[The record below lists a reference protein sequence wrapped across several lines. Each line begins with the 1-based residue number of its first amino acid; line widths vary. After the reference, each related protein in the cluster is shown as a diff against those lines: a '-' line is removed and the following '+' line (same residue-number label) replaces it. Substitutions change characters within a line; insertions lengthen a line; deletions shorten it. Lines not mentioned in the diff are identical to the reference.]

1 MLIKGSTPT
10 KEPLVSIGLILPI
23 DKQEYVKITSK
34 NNPDYEIKAL
44 ENQLLVNGEKSSKFN
59 LQELTGESSYNI
71 KPVTAGRGFHWQKQI
86 AISIKGSIKI
96 KNIDGCLFLVN
107 EVGMEDYLMSVAT
120 SEMSG
125 ECPEA
130 LLEAQTI
137 AARSWLMAS
146 EEQKH
151 KDLGIDACNDDCCQ
165 RYQGIKNISA
175 KAKSAA
181 LNTRGKF
188 VIHNNK
194 ICDTRYSKSCGGISE
209 NNENVWGDNPK
220 EYLRAIFDSRGGN
233 IPDFSNEEQLNKWIF
248 EPPDCYCNNE
258 YISKSEL
265 KRFLGSVDESG
276 DYFRWE
282 ITYSNEQLTKII
294 NKKLN
299 ESFDSIE
306 SLIPMKRGI
315 SGRIMILTISGK
327 KNQKEQK
334 ILVDSEYNIRN
345 ALHPEFLYSSA
356 FVINANSDSESCA
369 EKITLSGAGW
379 GHGAGLC
386 QIGALRMAIIGN
398 SSEKILKHYFSSTEI
413 KKMYD

>member
-44 ENQLLVNGEKSSKFN
+44 ENQLLVNGKKSNKFN
-59 LQELTGESSYNI
+59 LQELTGEYGYNI

-220 EYLRAIFDSRGGN
+220 EYLRAIFDSRSGS

-258 YISKSEL
+258 YINKSEL

-315 SGRIMILTISGK
+315 SGRIMTLTISGK

>member
-44 ENQLLVNGEKSSKFN
+44 ENQLLVNGKKSSKFN
-59 LQELTGESSYNI
+59 LQELTGEYGYNI

-209 NNENVWGDNPK
+209 NNENVWDDNPK
-220 EYLRAIFDSRGGN
+220 KYLRGIFDGRSGV

>member
-1 MLIKGSTPT
+1 MLIKGSTPI
-10 KEPLVSIGLILPI
+10 KEPLVSIGLILPV
-23 DKQEYVKITSK
+23 DKQEYVRITSK

-44 ENQLLVNGEKSSKFN
+44 ENHLLINGEKSSKFN
-59 LQELTGESSYNI
+59 LRELKGESSYNI
-71 KPVTAGRGFHWQKQI
+71 RPVTAGRGFHWQKQI
-86 AISIKGSIKI
+86 NISIKGSIKI
-96 KNIDGCLFLVN
+96 KNIDGYLFLVN
-107 EVGMEDYLMSVAT
+107 KVGMEDYLMSVAT

-181 LNTRGKF
+181 INTRGKF
-188 VIHNNK
+188 VIYNNK

-220 EYLRAIFDSRGGN
+220 EYLRAIFDSRSGN
-233 IPDFSNEEQLNKWIF
+233 IPDFSNQEQLNKWIF

-265 KRFLGSVDESG
+265 KRFLGSVDEDG

-294 NKKLN
+294 NRKLN

-306 SLIPMKRGI
+306 SLIPIKRGL

-327 KNQKEQK
+327 KDQKEYQ
-334 ILVDSEYNIRN
+334 ILVDSEYDIRN
-345 ALHPEFLYSSA
+345 TLHPEFLYSSA
-356 FVINANSDSESCA
+356 FIINANSGSESGA

-386 QIGALRMAIIGN
+386 QIGALRMAVIGN

>member
-1 MLIKGSTPT
+1 MLIKGSIPT

-23 DKQEYVKITSK
+23 DKQKYVKITSG
-34 NNPDYEIKAL
+34 NNLNYEIKAL
-44 ENQLLVNGEKSSKFN
+44 ENQLLVNGERSSQFN
-59 LQELTGESSYNI
+59 LQELTKESSYDV

-86 AISIKGSIKI
+86 PISIKGSINI

-125 ECPEA
+125 DCPKA

-220 EYLRAIFDSRGGN
+220 EYLRAVFDSRGGS
-233 IPDFSNEEQLNKWIF
+233 IPDFSDEEQLNKWIF

-306 SLIPMKRGI
+306 SLIPMKRGL
-315 SGRIMILTISGK
+315 SGRIMSLTIYGK
-327 KNQKEQK
+327 KDQKEHK
-334 ILVDSEYNIRN
+334 TSVDSEYDIRKT
-345 ALHPEFLYSSA
+345 LHPEFLYSSA
-356 FVINANSDSESCA
+356 FVINANSDSQSCA

>member
-1 MLIKGSTPT
+1 MLIKGSIPT
-10 KEPLVSIGLILPI
+10 TEPLVSIGLILPI
-23 DKQEYVKITSK
+23 DKQKYVKITSG
-34 NNPDYEIKAL
+34 NNLNYEIKAL
-44 ENQLLVNGEKSSKFN
+44 ENQLLVNGERSSQFN
-59 LQELTGESSYNI
+59 LQELTKESSYDI

-86 AISIKGSIKI
+86 NISIKGSIKI

-181 LNTRGKF
+181 LSTRGKF

-220 EYLRAIFDSRGGN
+220 EYLRAIFDSRSGN
-233 IPDFSNEEQLNKWIF
+233 IPDFSNEKQLNKWIF
-248 EPPDCYCNNE
+248 EPPDCYCNNK
-258 YISKSEL
+258 YVSKSEL
-265 KRFLGSVDESG
+265 KRFLGSVDEDG

-282 ITYSNEQLTKII
+282 ITYSNEELTKII

-299 ESFDSIE
+299 ESFSSIE
-306 SLIPMKRGI
+306 SLIPMKRGV
-315 SGRIMILTISGK
+315 SGRIMSLTISGK
-327 KNQKEQK
+327 KDQKEYQ
-334 ILVDSEYNIRN
+334 ILVDSEYDIRN
-345 ALHPEFLYSSA
+345 TLHPEFLYSSA
-356 FVINANSDSESCA
+356 FVINANSGSESCA

>member
-86 AISIKGSIKI
+86 NISIKGSIKI

-188 VIHNNK
+188 VIYNNK

-220 EYLRAIFDSRGGN
+220 KYLRGIFDGRSGV
-233 IPDFSNEEQLNKWIF
+233 IPDFSDEEQLNKWIF

-258 YISKSEL
+258 YLSKSEL
-265 KRFLGSVDESG
+265 KRFLGSVDEDG

-306 SLIPMKRGI
+306 SLIPMKRGV

-327 KNQKEQK
+327 KDEKEQK

-345 ALHPEFLYSSA
+345 TLHPEFLYSSA
-356 FVINANSDSESCA
+356 FVINANSGSESCA

>member
-1 MLIKGSTPT
+1 MLIKGSIPT
-10 KEPLVSIGLILPI
+10 REPLVSIGLILPV

-86 AISIKGSIKI
+86 NISIKGSIKI

-220 EYLRAIFDSRGGN
+220 KYLRGIFDGRSGV
-233 IPDFSNEEQLNKWIF
+233 IPDFSDEEQLNKWIF

-258 YISKSEL
+258 YINKSEL
-265 KRFLGSVDESG
+265 KRFLGSVDEDG

-306 SLIPMKRGI
+306 SLVPMKRGI
-315 SGRIMILTISGK
+315 SGRIMVLTISGK
-327 KNQKEQK
+327 KDQKEQK

-345 ALHPEFLYSSA
+345 TLHPEFLYSSA

>member
-1 MLIKGSTPT
+1 MLIKGSIPT
-10 KEPLVSIGLILPI
+10 KEPLVSIGLILPV
-23 DKQEYVKITSK
+23 DKQKSVKIKTV
-34 NNPDYEIKAL
+34 NNLDYEIKSL
-44 ENQLLVNGEKSSKFN
+44 ENYILVNGEKSNHFYLN
-59 LQELTGESSYNI
+59 ELTSDSGYNI
-71 KPVTAGRGFHWQKQI
+71 NPVTAGRGFHWQKQI
-86 AISIKGSIKI
+86 DISIRGSIKI
-96 KNIDGCLFLVN
+96 RNVDGYLFLIN
-107 EVGMEDYLMSVAT
+107 EIGMENYLMSVAT

-220 EYLRAIFDSRGGN
+220 EYLRAIFDGRSGD

-248 EPPDCYCNNE
+248 EPPDCYCNNKH
-258 YISKSEL
+258 INKSEL
-265 KRFLGSVDESG
+265 KKFLGSVDESG

-306 SLIPMKRGI
+306 SLIPMKRGL
-315 SGRIMILTISGK
+315 SGRIMSLTINGK
-327 KNQKEQK
+327 KDQKK
-334 ILVDSEYNIRN
+334 HKTLVDSEYDIRKT
-345 ALHPEFLYSSA
+345 LHPEFLFSSA
-356 FVINANSDSESCA
+356 FVINANSNSQSCA
-369 EKITLSGAGW
+369 ERVTLSGAGW
-379 GHGAGLC
+379 GHGSGLC
-386 QIGALRMAIIGN
+386 QIGALGMAIIGK

>member
-86 AISIKGSIKI
+86 NISIKGSIKI

-188 VIHNNK
+188 VIYNNK

-220 EYLRAIFDSRGGN
+220 KYLRGIFDGRSGV
-233 IPDFSNEEQLNKWIF
+233 IPDFSDEEQLNKWIF

-258 YISKSEL
+258 YINKSEL
-265 KRFLGSVDESG
+265 KRFLGSVDEDG

-306 SLIPMKRGI
+306 SLIPMKRGV

-327 KNQKEQK
+327 KDQKEQK

-345 ALHPEFLYSSA
+345 TLHPEFLYSSA
-356 FVINANSDSESCA
+356 FVINANSGSESCA

>member
-1 MLIKGSTPT
+1 MLIKGSIPT
-10 KEPLVSIGLILPI
+10 KEPLVSIGLILPV
-23 DKQEYVKITSK
+23 DKQKSVKIKTV
-34 NNPDYEIKAL
+34 NNLDYEIKSL
-44 ENQLLVNGEKSSKFN
+44 ENYILVNGEKSN
-59 LQELTGESSYNI
+59 HLYLNELASDSGYNI
-71 KPVTAGRGFHWQKQI
+71 NPVTAGRGFHWQKQI
-86 AISIKGSIKI
+86 DISIKGSIKI
-96 KNIDGCLFLVN
+96 RNVDGYLFLIN
-107 EVGMEDYLMSVAT
+107 EIGMENYLMSVAT

-315 SGRIMILTISGK
+315 SGRIMTLTISGK

>member
-59 LQELTGESSYNI
+59 LQELTGDSGYNI

-188 VIHNNK
+188 VIYNNK

-220 EYLRAIFDSRGGN
+220 KYLRGIFDGRSGV
-233 IPDFSNEEQLNKWIF
+233 IPDFSDEEQLNKWIF

-258 YISKSEL
+258 YINKSEL
-265 KRFLGSVDESG
+265 KRFLGSVDEDG

-306 SLIPMKRGI
+306 SLIPMKRGV

-327 KNQKEQK
+327 KDQKEQK

-345 ALHPEFLYSSA
+345 TLHPEFLYSSA
-356 FVINANSDSESCA
+356 FVINANSGSESCA

>member
-10 KEPLVSIGLILPI
+10 KEPLVSIGLILPV
-23 DKQEYVKITSK
+23 DKQKYVKITTSD
-34 NNPDYEIKAL
+34 NMDYEIKAL
-44 ENQLLVNGEKSSKFN
+44 DNRLLVNGKKSNQFK
-59 LQELTGESSYNI
+59 LQQSAKESSLKI
-71 KPVTAGRGFHWQKQI
+71 DPVTAGRGFHWQKQI
-86 AISIKGSIKI
+86 AISIKGSINI

-233 IPDFSNEEQLNKWIF
+233 IPDFSNEEELNKWIF

-315 SGRIMILTISGK
+315 SGRIMTLTISGK

>member
-1 MLIKGSTPT
+1 MLIKGSIPK
-10 KEPLVSIGLILPI
+10 KEPLVSIGLILPL
-23 DKQEYVKITSK
+23 DKQKYVKITSE
-34 NNPDYEIKAL
+34 NNLNYEIKAL
-44 ENQLLVNGEKSSKFN
+44 ENYLLVNGEKSNTFN
-59 LQELTGESSYNI
+59 LVEQTEGSGYNI

-86 AISIKGSIKI
+86 NISIKGSIKV

-125 ECPEA
+125 DCPEA

-175 KAKSAA
+175 RAKSAA

-188 VIHNNK
+188 VIHNSK

-209 NNENVWGDNPK
+209 SNENVWGDNPK

-248 EPPDCYCNNE
+248 EPPDCYCNNDH
-258 YISKSEL
+258 ISKSEL
-265 KRFLGSVDESG
+265 KRFLGSVDEDG

-282 ITYSNEQLTKII
+282 ITYSNKQLTKII

-306 SLIPMKRGI
+306 SLIPMKRGL
-315 SGRIMILTISGK
+315 SGRIMSLTIYGK
-327 KNQKEQK
+327 KDQKEHK
-334 ILVDSEYNIRN
+334 ILVDSEYDIRKT
-345 ALHPEFLYSSA
+345 LHPEFLYSSA
-356 FVINANSDSESCA
+356 FVINANSNLRSCA
-369 EKITLSGAGW
+369 EKITLTGAGW
-379 GHGAGLC
+379 GHGVGLC
-386 QIGALRMAIIGN
+386 QIGALGMAIIGN
-398 SSEKILKHYFSSTEI
+398 SSEEILKHYFSSTKI

>member
-10 KEPLVSIGLILPI
+10 KEPLVSIGLILPV
-23 DKQEYVKITSK
+23 DKQEYVRITSK

-59 LQELTGESSYNI
+59 LREQKGESSYNI
-71 KPVTAGRGFHWQKQI
+71 RPVTAGRGFHWQKQI
-86 AISIKGSIKI
+86 NISINGSITI
-96 KNIDGCLFLVN
+96 KNIDGYLFLVN

-220 EYLRAIFDSRGGN
+220 EYLRAIFDSRSGN

-248 EPPDCYCNNE
+248 EPPDCFCNNK
-258 YISKSEL
+258 YVSKGEL
-265 KRFLGSVDESG
+265 KRFLGSVDEDG

-306 SLIPMKRGI
+306 SLIPMKRGV
-315 SGRIMILTISGK
+315 SGRIMRLIVYGK
-327 KNQKEQK
+327 KDQKEYQ
-334 ILVDSEYNIRN
+334 ILIDSEYDVRN
-345 ALHPEFLYSSA
+345 TLHPEFLYSSA

>member
-1 MLIKGSTPT
+1 MLIKGSIPT
-10 KEPLVSIGLILPI
+10 KEPLVSIGLILPV
-23 DKQEYVKITSK
+23 DKQKYVKITSK
-34 NNPDYEIKAL
+34 NNLDYEIKAL
-44 ENQLLVNGEKSSKFN
+44 ENQLLVNGEKSNQFN
-59 LQELTGESSYNI
+59 LQQLAKDSSLKI
-71 KPVTAGRGFHWQKQI
+71 DPVTAGRGFHWQKQI
-86 AISIKGSIKI
+86 DISIKGSINI

-107 EVGMEDYLMSVAT
+107 EIGMENYLMSVAT

-125 ECPEA
+125 DCPEA

-220 EYLRAIFDSRGGN
+220 EYLRAIFDGRSGD

-248 EPPDCYCNNE
+248 EPPDCYCNNK

-265 KRFLGSVDESG
+265 KKFLGSVDEDG

-306 SLIPMKRGI
+306 SLIPMKRGL
-315 SGRIMILTISGK
+315 SGRIMSLTINGK
-327 KNQKEQK
+327 KDQKEHK
-334 ILVDSEYNIRN
+334 TLVDSEYDIRN
-345 ALHPEFLYSSA
+345 TLHPEFLYSSA
-356 FVINANSDSESCA
+356 FVINANSDSQSCA

-386 QIGALRMAIIGN
+386 QIGALGMAIIGK

>member
-10 KEPLVSIGLILPI
+10 KEPLVSIGLILPV
-23 DKQEYVKITSK
+23 DKQKYVKITTSD
-34 NNPDYEIKAL
+34 NMDYEIKAL
-44 ENQLLVNGEKSSKFN
+44 DNQLLVNGKKSNQFKLHQSAKESSSK
-59 LQELTGESSYNI
+59 I
-71 KPVTAGRGFHWQKQI
+71 DPVTAGRGFHWQKQI
-86 AISIKGSIKI
+86 AISIKGSINI

-107 EVGMEDYLMSVAT
+107 EVGMENYLMSVAT

-220 EYLRAIFDSRGGN
+220 EYLRAIFDSRIGN
-233 IPDFSNEEQLNKWIF
+233 IPDFSNEEELNKWIF
-248 EPPDCYCNNE
+248 KPPDCYCNNE
-258 YISKSEL
+258 YISKSKL
-265 KRFLGSVDESG
+265 KRFLGSVDEDG

-306 SLIPMKRGI
+306 SLIPMKRGV
-315 SGRIMILTISGK
+315 SGRIMILAISGK
-327 KNQKEQK
+327 KDQKEYK
-334 ILVDSEYNIRN
+334 TLVDSEYNIRN
-345 ALHPEFLYSSA
+345 TLHPEFLYSSA
-356 FVINANSDSESCA
+356 FVINANSGSQSCP

>member
-10 KEPLVSIGLILPI
+10 KEPLVSIGLILPV
-23 DKQEYVKITSK
+23 DKQKYVKITTSD
-34 NNPDYEIKAL
+34 NMDYEIKAL
-44 ENQLLVNGEKSSKFN
+44 DNQLLVNGKKSNQFKLQQSAKESSSK
-59 LQELTGESSYNI
+59 I
-71 KPVTAGRGFHWQKQI
+71 DPVTAGRGFHWQKQI
-86 AISIKGSIKI
+86 AISIKGSINI

-188 VIHNNK
+188 VIHNNE

-233 IPDFSNEEQLNKWIF
+233 IPDFSNEEELNKWIF

-315 SGRIMILTISGK
+315 SGRIMTLTISGK

>member
-86 AISIKGSIKI
+86 NISIKGSIKI

-188 VIHNNK
+188 VIYNNK

-306 SLIPMKRGI
+306 SLIPMKRGV

-327 KNQKEQK
+327 KDEKEQK

-345 ALHPEFLYSSA
+345 TLHPEFLYSSA

>member
-1 MLIKGSTPT
+1 MLIKGSIPT
-10 KEPLVSIGLILPI
+10 KEPLVSIGLILPV
-23 DKQEYVKITSK
+23 DKQKYVKITSE
-34 NNPDYEIKAL
+34 NNLDYEIKAL
-44 ENQLLVNGEKSSKFN
+44 ENHLLVNGKKANQFKLQQLAKDSSLK
-59 LQELTGESSYNI
+59 I
-71 KPVTAGRGFHWQKQI
+71 DPVTAGRGFHWQKQI
-86 AISIKGSIKI
+86 DISIKGSINL

-146 EEQKH
+146 DEQKH

-175 KAKSAA
+175 RAKSAA

-188 VIHNNK
+188 VIYKNK

-209 NNENVWGDNPK
+209 DNENVWDDNPK
-220 EYLRAIFDSRGGN
+220 KYLRGIFDGSGN

-248 EPPDCYCNNE
+248 EPEDCYCDNE
-258 YISKSEL
+258 HVSKSDL
-265 KRFLGSVDESG
+265 KRFLGSVDEDG
-276 DYFRWE
+276 EYFRWE
-282 ITYSNEQLTKII
+282 ITYSNEQLTRII

-306 SLIPMKRGI
+306 SLIPIKRGV
-315 SGRIMILTISGK
+315 SGRIISLIISGK
-327 KNQKEQK
+327 KNQKEYK
-334 ILVDSEYNIRN
+334 TLVDSEYDIRN
-345 ALHPEFLYSSA
+345 TLHPEFLYSSA
-356 FVINANSDSESCA
+356 FVINANSDSQSCA

-386 QIGALRMAIIGN
+386 QIGALGMAIIGK
-398 SSEKILKHYFSSTEI
+398 SSEEILKHYFTSTEI
-413 KKMYD
+413 KKIYA

>member
-10 KEPLVSIGLILPI
+10 KEPLVSIGLILPV
-23 DKQEYVKITSK
+23 DKQKYVKITTSD
-34 NNPDYEIKAL
+34 NMDYEIKAL
-44 ENQLLVNGEKSSKFN
+44 DNQLLVNGKKSNQFKLQQSAKESSSK
-59 LQELTGESSYNI
+59 I
-71 KPVTAGRGFHWQKQI
+71 DPVTAGRGFHWQKQI
-86 AISIKGSIKI
+86 AISIKGSINI

-233 IPDFSNEEQLNKWIF
+233 IPDFSNEEELNKWIF

-315 SGRIMILTISGK
+315 SGRIMTLTISGK

>member
-10 KEPLVSIGLILPI
+10 KEPLVSIGLILPV
-23 DKQEYVKITSK
+23 DKQKYVKITTSD
-34 NNPDYEIKAL
+34 NMDYEIKAL
-44 ENQLLVNGEKSSKFN
+44 DNQLLVNGKKSNQFKLQQSAKESSSK
-59 LQELTGESSYNI
+59 I
-71 KPVTAGRGFHWQKQI
+71 DPVTAGRGFHWQKQI
-86 AISIKGSIKI
+86 AISIKGSINI

-188 VIHNNK
+188 VIHNNE

-315 SGRIMILTISGK
+315 SGRIITLTISGK

>member
-59 LQELTGESSYNI
+59 LQELKGESSYNI

-86 AISIKGSIKI
+86 NISIKGSIKI

-220 EYLRAIFDSRGGN
+220 KYLRGIFDGRSGV
-233 IPDFSNEEQLNKWIF
+233 IPDFSDEEQLNKWIF

-258 YISKSEL
+258 YLNKSEL
-265 KRFLGSVDESG
+265 KRFLGSVDEDG

-306 SLIPMKRGI
+306 SLIPMKRGV

-345 ALHPEFLYSSA
+345 TLHPEFLYSSA
-356 FVINANSDSESCA
+356 FVINANSGSESCA

>member
-1 MLIKGSTPT
+1 MLIKGTTPT

-86 AISIKGSIKI
+86 NISIKGSIKI

-188 VIHNNK
+188 VIYNNK

-220 EYLRAIFDSRGGN
+220 KYLRGIFDGRSGV
-233 IPDFSNEEQLNKWIF
+233 IPDFSDEEQLNKWIF

-258 YISKSEL
+258 YINKSEL
-265 KRFLGSVDESG
+265 KRFLGSVDEDG

-306 SLIPMKRGI
+306 SLIPMKRGV

-327 KNQKEQK
+327 KDQKEQK

-345 ALHPEFLYSSA
+345 TLHPEFLYSSA
-356 FVINANSDSESCA
+356 FVINANSGSESCA

>member
-1 MLIKGSTPT
+1 MLIKGSIPT

-23 DKQEYVKITSK
+23 DKQKYVKITSE
-34 NNPDYEIKAL
+34 NNLNYEIKAL
-44 ENQLLVNGEKSSKFN
+44 ENQLLVNGEKSSHFN
-59 LQELTGESSYNI
+59 LQELTRESSYNI

-86 AISIKGSIKI
+86 PISIKGSINI

-188 VIHNNK
+188 VIYNNE

-220 EYLRAIFDSRGGN
+220 EYLRAIFDGRSGN
-233 IPDFSNEEQLNKWIF
+233 VPDFSDEEQLNKWIF

-306 SLIPMKRGI
+306 SLIPMKRGL
-315 SGRIMILTISGK
+315 SGRIMSLTIYGK
-327 KNQKEQK
+327 KDQKEHK
-334 ILVDSEYNIRN
+334 TLVDSEYDIRKT
-345 ALHPEFLYSSA
+345 LHPEFLYSSA
-356 FVINANSDSESCA
+356 FVINANSDSQSCA

>member
-59 LQELTGESSYNI
+59 LKQLTNGSSYNI
-71 KPVTAGRGFHWQKQI
+71 NPVTAGRGFHWQKQI
-86 AISIKGSIKI
+86 NISIKGSIKI

-220 EYLRAIFDSRGGN
+220 KYLRGIFDGRSGV
-233 IPDFSNEEQLNKWIF
+233 IPDFSDEEQLNKWIF

-258 YISKSEL
+258 YLNKSEL
-265 KRFLGSVDESG
+265 KRFLGSVDEDG

-345 ALHPEFLYSSA
+345 TLHPEFLYSSA

>member
-1 MLIKGSTPT
+1 MLIKGSIPT
-10 KEPLVSIGLILPI
+10 REPLVSIGLILPI
-23 DKQEYVKITSK
+23 DKQKYVKITSE
-34 NNPDYEIKAL
+34 NNLNYEIKAL
-44 ENQLLVNGEKSSKFN
+44 ENYLLVNGEKSNTFN
-59 LQELTGESSYNI
+59 LVEQTEGSGYNI

-86 AISIKGSIKI
+86 NISIKGSIKV

-125 ECPEA
+125 DCPEA

-175 KAKSAA
+175 RAKSAA

-188 VIHNNK
+188 VIHNSK

-209 NNENVWGDNPK
+209 SNENVWGDNPK

-248 EPPDCYCNNE
+248 EPPDCYCNNDH
-258 YISKSEL
+258 ISKSEL
-265 KRFLGSVDESG
+265 KRFLGSVDEDG

-306 SLIPMKRGI
+306 SLIPMKRGL
-315 SGRIMILTISGK
+315 SGRIMSLTIYGK
-327 KNQKEQK
+327 KDQKEHK
-334 ILVDSEYNIRN
+334 TLVDSEYDIRKT
-345 ALHPEFLYSSA
+345 LHPEFLYSSA
-356 FVINANSDSESCA
+356 FVINAKSNLRSCP
-369 EKITLSGAGW
+369 EKITLTGAGW
-379 GHGAGLC
+379 GHGVGLC
-386 QIGALRMAIIGN
+386 QIGALGMAIIGN
-398 SSEKILKHYFSSTEI
+398 SSEEILKHYFSSTKI

>member
-1 MLIKGSTPT
+1 MLIKGSTPI
-10 KEPLVSIGLILPI
+10 KEPLVSIGLILPV
-23 DKQEYVKITSK
+23 DKQEYVRITSK

-44 ENQLLVNGEKSSKFN
+44 ENHLLINGEKSSKFN
-59 LQELTGESSYNI
+59 LRELKGESSYNI
-71 KPVTAGRGFHWQKQI
+71 RPVTAGRGFHWQKQI
-86 AISIKGSIKI
+86 NISIKGSITI
-96 KNIDGCLFLVN
+96 MNIDGYLFLVN

-120 SEMSG
+120 SEMGG

-220 EYLRAIFDSRGGN
+220 EYLRAIFDGKSGN
-233 IPDFSNEEQLNKWIF
+233 IPDFSNEKQINKWIF
-248 EPPDCYCNNE
+248 EPPDCYCNNK
-258 YISKSEL
+258 YVSKSEL
-265 KRFLGSVDESG
+265 KRFLGSVDEDG

-282 ITYSNEQLTKII
+282 ITYSNEQLTKIV

-306 SLIPMKRGI
+306 SLIPMKRGV
-315 SGRIMILTISGK
+315 SGRIMSLTISGK
-327 KNQKEQK
+327 KDQKEYQ
-334 ILVDSEYNIRN
+334 ILVDSEYDIRN
-345 ALHPEFLYSSA
+345 TLHPEFLYSSA
-356 FVINANSDSESCA
+356 FVINANSGSESGA

-386 QIGALRMAIIGN
+386 QIGALRMAVIGN

>member
-1 MLIKGSTPT
+1 
-10 KEPLVSIGLILPI
+10 
-23 DKQEYVKITSK
+23 
-34 NNPDYEIKAL
+34 
-44 ENQLLVNGEKSSKFN
+44 
-59 LQELTGESSYNI
+59 
-71 KPVTAGRGFHWQKQI
+71 
-86 AISIKGSIKI
+86 
-96 KNIDGCLFLVN
+96 VN

-125 ECPEA
+125 DCPEA

-175 KAKSAA
+175 RAKSAA

-188 VIHNNK
+188 VIHNSK

-209 NNENVWGDNPK
+209 SNENVWGDNPK

-248 EPPDCYCNNE
+248 EPPDCYCNNDH
-258 YISKSEL
+258 ISKSEL
-265 KRFLGSVDESG
+265 KRFLGSVDEDG

-306 SLIPMKRGI
+306 SLIPMKRGL
-315 SGRIMILTISGK
+315 SGRIMSLTIYGK
-327 KNQKEQK
+327 KDQKEHK
-334 ILVDSEYNIRN
+334 ILVDSEYDIRKT
-345 ALHPEFLYSSA
+345 LHPEFLYSSA
-356 FVINANSDSESCA
+356 FVINANSNLRSCA
-369 EKITLSGAGW
+369 EKITLTGAGW
-379 GHGAGLC
+379 GHGVGLC
-386 QIGALRMAIIGN
+386 QIGALGMAIIGN
-398 SSEKILKHYFSSTEI
+398 SSEEILKHYFSSTKI

>member
-1 MLIKGSTPT
+1 MLIKGSIPT
-10 KEPLVSIGLILPI
+10 IEPLVSIGLILPV
-23 DKQEYVKITSK
+23 DKQKYVKITSK
-34 NNPDYEIKAL
+34 SNLDYEIEAL
-44 ENQLLVNGEKSSKFN
+44 EDQLLVNGKKSNQFK
-59 LQELTGESSYNI
+59 LQQLAKDSSLKI
-71 KPVTAGRGFHWQKQI
+71 DPVTAGRGFHWQKQI

-96 KNIDGCLFLVN
+96 RNVDGYLFLVN
-107 EVGMEDYLMSVAT
+107 EIGMENYLMSVAT
-120 SEMSG
+120 SEMG
-125 ECPEA
+125 GDCPEA

-188 VIHNNK
+188 VIYNNK

-209 NNENVWGDNPK
+209 NNENVWDDNPK
-220 EYLRAIFDSRGGN
+220 KYMRGIFDGRGN
-233 IPDFSNEEQLNKWIF
+233 VPDFSDEEQLNKWIF
-248 EPPDCYCNNE
+248 EPQDCYCNNE
-258 YISKSEL
+258 YVKKSEL
-265 KRFLGSVDESG
+265 KNFLGSVDEEG

-306 SLIPMKRGI
+306 SLIPMKRGV
-315 SGRIMILTISGK
+315 SGRIMRLTISGK
-327 KNQKEQK
+327 KNQKEYK
-334 ILVDSEYNIRN
+334 TLVDSEYDIRN
-345 ALHPEFLYSSA
+345 TLHPEFLYSSA
-356 FVINANSDSESCA
+356 FVINANSNSQSCA

-386 QIGALRMAIIGN
+386 QIGALGMAIIGK
-398 SSEKILKHYFSSTEI
+398 SSEEILKHYFTSTEI
-413 KKMYD
+413 KKIYA

>member
-10 KEPLVSIGLILPI
+10 KEPLVSIGLILPV
-23 DKQEYVKITSK
+23 DKQKYVKITTSD
-34 NNPDYEIKAL
+34 NMDYEIKAL
-44 ENQLLVNGEKSSKFN
+44 DNQLLVNGKKSNQFK
-59 LQELTGESSYNI
+59 LQQSAKESSLKI
-71 KPVTAGRGFHWQKQI
+71 DPVTAGRGFHWQKQI
-86 AISIKGSIKI
+86 AISIKGSINI

-107 EVGMEDYLMSVAT
+107 EVGMENYLMSVAT

-188 VIHNNK
+188 VIHNNE

-233 IPDFSNEEQLNKWIF
+233 IPDFSNEEELNKWIF

-306 SLIPMKRGI
+306 SLIPMKRGV
-315 SGRIMILTISGK
+315 SGRIMILAISGK
-327 KNQKEQK
+327 KDQKEYK
-334 ILVDSEYNIRN
+334 TLVDSEYNIRN
-345 ALHPEFLYSSA
+345 TLHPEFLYSSA

>member
-1 MLIKGSTPT
+1 MLIKGSIPT
-10 KEPLVSIGLILPI
+10 KEPLVSIGLILPV
-23 DKQEYVKITSK
+23 DKQKSVKIKTV
-34 NNPDYEIKAL
+34 NNLDYEIKSL
-44 ENQLLVNGEKSSKFN
+44 ENYILVNGEKSN
-59 LQELTGESSYNI
+59 HLYLNELTSDSGYNI
-71 KPVTAGRGFHWQKQI
+71 NPVTAGRGFHWQKQI
-86 AISIKGSIKI
+86 DISIRGSIKI
-96 KNIDGCLFLVN
+96 RNVDGYLFLIN
-107 EVGMEDYLMSVAT
+107 EIGMENYLMSVAT

-188 VIHNNK
+188 VIHNNE

-220 EYLRAIFDSRGGN
+220 EYLRAIFDYRGGN
-233 IPDFSNEEQLNKWIF
+233 IPDFSDKKQLNKWIF
-248 EPPDCYCNNE
+248 EPPDCYCNNK

-265 KRFLGSVDESG
+265 KRFLGSVDEDG

-306 SLIPMKRGI
+306 SLIPMKRGL
-315 SGRIMILTISGK
+315 SGRIMRLTISGK
-327 KNQKEQK
+327 KDQKEHK
-334 ILVDSEYNIRN
+334 TLVHSEYDIRKT
-345 ALHPEFLYSSA
+345 LHPEFLYSSA
-356 FVINANSDSESCA
+356 FVINANSDSQSCA

>member
-86 AISIKGSIKI
+86 NISIKGSIKI

-120 SEMSG
+120 SEMG
-125 ECPEA
+125 GDCPEA

-188 VIHNNK
+188 VIYNNK

-220 EYLRAIFDSRGGN
+220 KYLRGIFDGRSGV
-233 IPDFSNEEQLNKWIF
+233 IPDFSDEEQLNKWIF

-258 YISKSEL
+258 YINKSEL
-265 KRFLGSVDESG
+265 KRFLGSVDEDG
-276 DYFRWE
+276 DYFRWK

-306 SLIPMKRGI
+306 SLIPMKRGV

-327 KNQKEQK
+327 KDEKEQK

-345 ALHPEFLYSSA
+345 TLHPEFLYSSA